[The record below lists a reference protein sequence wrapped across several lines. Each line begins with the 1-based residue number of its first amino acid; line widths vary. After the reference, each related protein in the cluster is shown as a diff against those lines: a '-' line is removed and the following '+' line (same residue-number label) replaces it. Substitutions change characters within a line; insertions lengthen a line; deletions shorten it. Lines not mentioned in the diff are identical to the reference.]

1 MTRALPLAPVRYGP
15 RGIREASIPYAWYR
29 SKGFFIYRQRTMGP
43 ARHQMGDVGDVD
55 VEPMDFTTT
64 FGRITETIRAIRRK
78 NALPVAW
85 RRPFHLLSGHSIL

>member
-1 MTRALPLAPVRYGP
+1 
-15 RGIREASIPYAWYR
+15 
-29 SKGFFIYRQRTMGP
+29 
-43 ARHQMGDVGDVD
+43 MGDVGDVD